1 MASVSIL
8 ADTSGIIALLDRS
21 DRHHAGAVSIAQTE
35 TLWVPSTVIPEVD
48 YMVTKYLGER
58 AATAFLDDLTE
69 GLFHYVVV
77 ELGDIQQALSVMKK
91 YRDVPLGIVDAS
103 LVALAER
110 YQIQKILTLDR
121 RHFSLIQPESMDYL
135 VLLP

>member
-1 MASVSIL
+1 MSTL
-8 ADTSGIIALLDRS
+8 ADTSGIIALLDKS
-21 DRHHAGAVSIAQTE
+21 DRHHERAVSVAQTE

-77 ELGDIQQALSVMKK
+77 EIADIQKAVSVMKQ

-121 RHFSLIQPESMDYL
+121 RHFSLIQPESLDYL
-135 VLLP
+135 TLLP